1 MWPNMPE
8 RKKHSIY
15 ERFFGG
21 AGFVYEVRNGEPDY
35 GSVKLGSNVYPI
47 VAVNIRERKGM
58 LIESVELDNGII
70 LLGRTL
76 YLRNFK

>member
-1 MWPNMPE
+1 MWLNMPE
-8 RKKHSIY
+8 KEKHFIY
-15 ERFFGG
+15 EGFFGG

-35 GSVKLGSNVYPI
+35 GSVQLGSNVYPI
-47 VAVNIRERKGM
+47 VAVNVRKREDM

-76 YLRNFK
+76 CLRNFK